1 MCRVMTDMPEYVEG
15 DPNLPASFRRKEG
28 NFVMSWV
35 LLMIA
40 GALEIFWA
48 VEMKLSNGFS
58 VLMPSILTIIGYIAS
73 AVVLALAI
81 RHLPLGTAYAVWTG
95 IGIIGTSVLGI
106 FLFKESLSLPQ
117 VICIILIVAG
127 IVGLRVLGNN

>member
-1 MCRVMTDMPEYVEG
+1 
-15 DPNLPASFRRKEG
+15 
-28 NFVMSWV
+28 MSWV

-58 VLMPSILTIIGYIAS
+58 ILLPTVLTGVGYIAS

-81 RHLPLGTAYAVWTG
+81 RQLPLGTAYAVWTG
-95 IGIIGTSVLGI
+95 IGIIGTSVLGV

-127 IVGLRVLGNN
+127 IIGLRVQGDN